1 MDEKMA
7 AIREAIANEKLRK
20 GDLYVLDLNFLL
32 EKDSLMQELERRKL
46 HLLNAFNAASDK
58 RLRENE
64 YNSLIRNIDLSLQF
78 QRLGARVNG
87 LMARQDSLQ
96 VEQQE
101 LTRNV
106 GLTEEMNAVFEKKT
120 RDTVKAA
127 KEKTALCLSMEK
139 EVQELRE
146 KILIAEAEAEA
157 EKSAYDK
164 LCKKLDRKSLSV
176 ARLKS
181 ALAEDWQKNDDDA
194 LRLSSDEY
202 CLAQMTEF
210 VQHLHK
216 ELRRTKEVFE
226 VVEEGSIASHPARFL
241 SKSEL
246 VAQRSGLISL
256 LLTVLQTAC
265 KLGME
270 TSLPRGFQVDF

>member
-1 MDEKMA
+1 M
-7 AIREAIANEKLRK
+7 AIA
-20 GDLYVLDLNFLL
+20 
-32 EKDSLMQELERRKL
+32 
-46 HLLNAFNAASDK
+46 
-58 RLRENE
+58 
-64 YNSLIRNIDLSLQF
+64 
-78 QRLGARVNG
+78 AR
-87 LMARQDSLQ
+87 S
-96 VEQQE
+96 
-101 LTRNV
+101 
-106 GLTEEMNAVFEKKT
+106 
-120 RDTVKAA
+120 
-127 KEKTALCLSMEK
+127 
-139 EVQELRE
+139 
-146 KILIAEAEAEA
+146 
-157 EKSAYDK
+157 
-164 LCKKLDRKSLSV
+164 SV

-226 VVEEGSIASHPARFL
+226 VVEEGSLASHPARFL

-246 VAQRSGLISL
+246 TAQRSGLISL

-270 TSLPRGFQVDF
+270 MSLPRGSQVDF